1 MAGLISGERY
11 FRAAYLCAIAPPA
24 SRPNNALTQTTPRS
38 GWMRQRGPACL
49 RTLRRARL
57 SPQTRAMRP
66 NRPAGFHRDQAGGPA
81 FLKFAADLSA
91 GARWVDGHR
100 AELAWHRDFERLEIV
115 RGPQFI

>member
-1 MAGLISGERY
+1 MAGLVSWKRY
-11 FRAAYLCAIAPPA
+11 CRATYLGAIAPSA
-24 SRPNNALTQTTPRS
+24 SRHNSALTQSTPRS
-38 GWMRQRGPACL
+38 GWMRQPGPACL

-66 NRPAGFHRDQAGGPA
+66 NRPARFHRDQAGGPA

-100 AELAWHRDFERLEIV
+100 AELAWHRDFERL
-115 RGPQFI
+115 